1 MLNRAVPKGRK
12 LRVYADLHIHS
23 KYSRAT
29 SSGMDVDEIAHYGAI
44 KGLNLVGTG
53 DFTHPKWLEELERK
67 LVEIEDD
74 GIYERAPGGGTVK
87 FVISGEV
94 NTVFEYEG
102 RSRKI
107 HNVILVPNFEV
118 AGQLIDRLR
127 RFGNL
132 EADGRPTLA
141 LSAPELIE
149 EALQVSREIL
159 VFPAHAWTPWFSL
172 FGANSGF
179 NSLEECYQDMAKDV
193 YALETGLSSDPPM
206 NWRLSEL
213 DRYALLSNSDSHS
226 AWPWRLGREA
236 NVFELKELSYHELVA
251 AIRAKD
257 PERLKFTIE
266 MYPQYGKYHWTGHR
280 KCGISMPPKEAIAVN
295 NVCPKCGR
303 RMAKGVEQRVE
314 ELADREPNYK
324 PPESMGYVHLLPLSE
339 IIAAVLGVESSS
351 SPKVWKIYNAL
362 IKRFGNE
369 YNVALHAS
377 KEELSKEAGPEIAE
391 AIIKI
396 RGGKVTIQPGYDGKY
411 GEIKFFEPRGEREP
425 SLLNYI

>member
-1 MLNRAVPKGRK
+1 M
-12 LRVYADLHIHS
+12 RVYADLHIHS

-29 SSGMDVDEIAHYGAI
+29 SSSMDVDEIVHYGAI

-53 DFTHPKWLEELERK
+53 DFTHPKWLEELKRK
-67 LVEIEDD
+67 LVEIEGI

-102 RSRKI
+102 RNRKI

-118 AGQLIDRLR
+118 AEQLIDRLR
-127 RFGNL
+127 KFGDL
-132 EADGRPTLA
+132 EVDGRPTLA

-179 NSLEECYQDMAKDV
+179 DSLKECYQDMSKNV

-236 NVFELKELSYHELVA
+236 NVFELKELSYYELAA
-251 AIRAKD
+251 AIRTKD
-257 PERLKFTIE
+257 PRRLKFTIE
-266 MYPQYGKYHWTGHR
+266 TYPQYGKYHWTGHR
-280 KCGISMPPKEAIAVN
+280 KCGISMPPKEAIAAN

-324 PPESMGYVHLLPLSE
+324 PPGSIGYVHLLPLSE
-339 IIAAVLGVESSS
+339 IIAAVLGVDSPS

-362 IKRFGNE
+362 VNRFGNE
-369 YNVALHAS
+369 YNVTLHAS

-391 AIIKI
+391 AIIKV
-396 RGGKVTIQPGYDGKY
+396 REDKVIIQPGYDGKY
-411 GEIKFFEPRGEREP
+411 GEIKFFEPKGERGP
-425 SLLNYI
+425 SLLDYI